1 MSLET
6 SNLYPPIIDAFM
18 PAFTGNECNIY
29 FSLSDFNTISDIRSD
44 LVQVTVKNQKNNQN
58 SLVSGNG
65 ILFYTIQED
74 IEKGYYITIKD
85 TDLVEGFQLDL
96 YYKVQIRFAKANINI
111 ENCYVRIIPPNN
123 PPEPI
128 NPHESGW
135 YEYNLE
141 QYRYELTSDT
151 TVVSNKK
158 YYNAK
163 SSSTDWIND
172 NLDNF
177 SEWSSVCLIRAITE
191 PELKQNC
198 LQKLSGNLYYEYSYP
213 FLNFDGRITFTEKN
227 EYLYSYRLRLY
238 RTSDISPYN
247 IIEPALEDSGV
258 QYPNRD
264 NDDNRILYNFKHKL
278 EGNDTRYSLYIDII
292 TNNLYQ
298 KTFSYEAFLSTYIAS
313 GTPSVTLTCTEE
325 PDSGRAKLHIE
336 STSGNNYENIIIYRT
351 SNRSNFEEYEQIAII
366 NYNLSSDFYDSSIES
381 GVWYKYAIQL
391 YAGNNQYSL
400 IAEQTNP
407 ILVLF
412 EDVYLNS
419 QNKELRLRFNS
430 RVSSYKR
437 VVTESKTETLGGRY
451 PFVRKNSAT
460 NYKQFS
466 INGLISF
473 YTDLVEQPPI
483 GHTADH
489 SQIISPSMNGQTGST
504 SIENNS
510 SMTNNNE
517 GDKHI
522 FITDRELY
530 GGNPNDETGPDIL
543 YNEYNLNHN
552 ITPNYD
558 YIKEREFRE
567 KVLDFLCQGK
577 VILLR
582 TLTEGNVLVR
592 LMDVNVTP
600 NQSLYN
606 YICEFTATAVEI
618 GECTPENYY
627 KYGVFS
633 YPYSIEQLEG

>member
-1 MSLET
+1 MADVET

-29 FSLSDFNTISDIRSD
+29 FSLSDFNTISDIQTNMI
-44 LVQVTVKNQKNNQN
+44 QVTVCNQKSNQN
-58 SLVSGNG
+58 SLKSPTG
-65 ILFYTIQED
+65 IKFYTLQIDPED
-74 IEKGYYITIKD
+74 GRYFIKVLS
-85 TDLVEGFQLDL
+85 TDLVDDNGFVKDQ
-96 YYKVQIRFAKANINI
+96 YYKVQIRFTKAGSYQNYDYPAGSGYASTTCIN
-111 ENCYVRIIPPNN
+111 
-123 PPEPI
+123 
-128 NPHESGW
+128 S
-135 YEYNLE
+135 
-141 QYRYELTSDT
+141 
-151 TVVSNKK
+151 
-158 YYNAK
+158 
-163 SSSTDWIND
+163 

-213 FLNFDGRITFTEKN
+213 FLNFDGRVTFTEKN

-238 RTSDISPYN
+238 RTSDISPYS
-247 IIEPALEDSGV
+247 IIEPALEDSGI

-313 GTPSVTLTCTEE
+313 GTPSVTLICTEE

-351 SNRSNFEEYEQIAII
+351 SGRSNFEEYEQIAII
-366 NYNLSSDFYDSSIES
+366 DYNLSSDFYDSSIES

-391 YAGNNQYSL
+391 YAGDNQYSL
-400 IAEQTNP
+400 IAEQINP

-473 YTDLVEQPPI
+473 YTDLSDLTIFNDP
-483 GHTADH
+483 GA
-489 SQIISPSMNGQTGST
+489 G
-504 SIENNS
+504 EN
-510 SMTNNNE
+510 E
-517 GDKHI
+517 HI
-522 FITDRELY
+522 FTTDAELY
-530 GGNPNDETGPDIL
+530 GSSTVAGMYDN
-543 YNEYNLNHN
+543 YNLNHN
-552 ITPNYD
+552 ITPNID

-567 KVLDFLCQGK
+567 KVLDFLCKGK
-577 VILLR
+577 VVLLR

-618 GECTPENYY
+618 GECSPENYY